1 MKKNFWIAMA
11 LLSLG
16 VTSCKDDVVFDQAS
30 YDEYLRKSFV
40 IENVDPNHQWATVGV
55 ANASIHLRVAV
66 STKPG
71 VKREYSGC
79 SEDDRCNCEFFIH
92 NSLSF
97 V

>member
-40 IENVDPNHQWATVGV
+40 IENVDPNHPVG
-55 ANASIHLRVAV
+55 
-66 STKPG
+66 
-71 VKREYSGC
+71 
-79 SEDDRCNCEFFIH
+79 NCW
-92 NSLSF
+92 
-97 V
+97 